1 MNKKAQKGVSLYL
14 TIFIMA
20 ALIAVVLGMSTI
32 LFKSMKMVGEMQY
45 SVIAFCA
52 ADTGIEKVL
61 DSDLSIGENA
71 TGTLL
76 EGDAEWEAMVVGPGT
91 EGWGVLCP
99 AEVNNFC
106 IHSRG
111 TYKEVKRAIQISR

>member
-1 MNKKAQKGVSLYL
+1 MNKKMQKGISLYF

-20 ALIAVVLGMSTI
+20 ALMTVVLGMSTI
-32 LFKSMKMVGEMQY
+32 LFKSMKMVGEMQD

-61 DSDLSIGENA
+61 DSELGIGENA

-76 EGDAEWEAMVVGPGT
+76 DGGAEWDAAVVATGT
-91 EGWGVLCP
+91 EGCP
-99 AEVNNFC
+99 ADVENFC
-106 IHSRG
+106 INSRG

>member
-1 MNKKAQKGVSLYL
+1 MNKKMQKGVSLYL
-14 TIFIMA
+14 SIFIMI
-20 ALIAVVLGMSTI
+20 ALMTVVLGMSTI
-32 LFKSMKMVGEMQY
+32 LFKSMKMVGEMQD

-61 DSDLSIGENA
+61 DGGENA
-71 TGTLL
+71 NGTLL
-76 EGDAEWEAMVVGPGT
+76 EGNASWDAIVVATGT
-91 EGWGVLCP
+91 TGWGVLCP
-99 AEVNNFC
+99 ADVDNFC

>member
-1 MNKKAQKGVSLYL
+1 MNKKMQKGVSLYL
-14 TIFIMA
+14 SIFIMI
-20 ALIAVVLGMSTI
+20 ALMTVVLGMSTI
-32 LFKSMKMVGEMQY
+32 LFKSMKMVGEMQD

-61 DSDLSIGENA
+61 DGGENA
-71 TGTLL
+71 NGTLL
-76 EGDAEWEAMVVGPGT
+76 EGDASWEAIVIGAGT
-91 EGWGVLCP
+91 TGWGVLCP
-99 AEVNNFC
+99 ADVDNFC